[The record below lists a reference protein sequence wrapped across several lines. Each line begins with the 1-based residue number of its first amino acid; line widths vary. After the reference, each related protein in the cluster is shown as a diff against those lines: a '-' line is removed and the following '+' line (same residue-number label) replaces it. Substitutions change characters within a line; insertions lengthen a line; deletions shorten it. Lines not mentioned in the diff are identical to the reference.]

1 MDALPNDTFWEGKKV
16 VELGSGLGVTAAT
29 LIHLGA
35 SVVCTDGE
43 ESVVTQ
49 LKENLDNN
57 FKGHSHENDTN
68 KDNSCKTVVYDC
80 VNHLWGGDTSN
91 ITSSSILKI
100 NGESQVYITFHK

>member
-1 MDALPNDTFWEGKKV
+1 MDKPPNDTFWEGKKV
-16 VELGSGLGVTAAT
+16 VELGSGLGVTAVT

-57 FKGHSHENDTN
+57 FKGRSPENDTN
-68 KDNSCKTVVYDC
+68 KNYSCKPAVYDC

-91 ITSSSILKI
+91 ITSSSILKV
-100 NGESQVYITFHK
+100 NGESQVYYTFHN